1 MGSITYL
8 FNFGNSHITL
18 FFGLIIIVWI
28 LLGLRHG
35 VQAIRHLKVVEADE
49 QTFKQLV
56 QSIRSPID
64 NFETPLMILTAKT
77 LYDAYKAH
85 KRAKTPLFLKALED
99 STEQIME
106 NFFEN
111 RYIRPISMY
120 SNLLP
125 PIGFIGTII
134 GMIIVFS
141 NKGGANSQ
149 LNAAGLGVALLSTLY
164 ALSGFVVIEVV
175 KMWFINRAS
184 LCIDAG
190 IKLFY
195 MFIKEYHEQE
205 ASPLV
210 KD

>member
-1 MGSITYL
+1 MGSITDL

-18 FFGLIIIVWI
+18 FFGLIIITWV

-35 VQAIRHLKVVEADE
+35 VQAIRHLKTTEADE
-49 QTFKQLV
+49 QTLKQLA

-64 NFETPLMILTAKT
+64 SFESPLMVLTAKT

-85 KRAKTPLFLKALED
+85 KLAKTPFFLKALED

-125 PIGFIGTII
+125 PVGFIGTII

-149 LNAAGLGVALLSTLY
+149 LNASGLGVALLSTLY

-184 LCIDAG
+184 HCIDIG

-195 MFIKEYHEQE
+195 VFIKKHHEQE
-205 ASPLV
+205 TKPFV